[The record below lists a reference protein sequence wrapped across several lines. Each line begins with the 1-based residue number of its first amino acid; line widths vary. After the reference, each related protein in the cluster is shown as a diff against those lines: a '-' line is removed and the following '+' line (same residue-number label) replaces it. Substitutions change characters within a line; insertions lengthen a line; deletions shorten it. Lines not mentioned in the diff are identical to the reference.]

1 MPGVPTLVT
10 YIGYKNEPPVVF
22 DGFFFSFGLR
32 WRYGPM
38 VPVVVNTKTKETII
52 STAGTCLMILWYYN
66 STLNICSSVE
76 GWGNSGTGLAV
87 YRGRTWRKT
96 VIAISSFHFQPCI
109 VNSDEC

>member
-22 DGFFFSFGLR
+22 DGFCFSFGLR

-66 STLNICSSVE
+66 STLNIYVLQWRDGATVVMGLLYT
-76 GWGNSGTGLAV
+76 GWEYMEKN
-87 YRGRTWRKT
+87 WHC
-96 VIAISSFHFQPCI
+96 HF
-109 VNSDEC
+109 

>member
-1 MPGVPTLVT
+1 VT

-66 STLNICSSVE
+66 STLNIYVLQWRDGATVVMGLLYT
-76 GWGNSGTGLAV
+76 GWEYMEKN
-87 YRGRTWRKT
+87 WHC
-96 VIAISSFHFQPCI
+96 HF
-109 VNSDEC
+109 